1 MAAITSP
8 INVGMPNLS
17 RRSYISTGTFHTDI
31 FRYTTSVNAS
41 LQTVGTLT
49 SLSSV
54 GTGTAANCPI
64 NRVVREN
71 GRRLFPDANP
81 GVSGLLVGVY
91 DAISGLSGFIDP
103 NSSKFVLMSSDRAN
117 YLADPLNP
125 VSGYKD
131 ALVRSATVLPITV
144 AATASIDAN
153 LAQTFTLTT
162 TTQATVA
169 LSASAVPPAGS
180 LTYLIVTNGASNGT
194 SGSFTATA
202 TTITFVTNPAVVTGT
217 NTLGGGFR
225 EAASLVTSTV
235 TGDIYV
241 MTFISDG
248 TRLIEA
254 ARSGTVTA
262 GGARTSADATA
273 PGGASAAGGGG
284 T

>member
-8 INVGMPNLS
+8 IGAGIPNLS
-17 RRSYISTGTFHTDI
+17 RRSYVSTGIFKNDI
-31 FRYTTSVNAS
+31 FKYTTTVNAS
-41 LQTVGTLT
+41 YVTVGTLT
-49 SLSSV
+49 SLATL
-54 GTGTAANCPI
+54 GTGTDGTCPI
-64 NRVVREN
+64 NRVLREN
-71 GRRLFPDANP
+71 GRRLFPDATP
-81 GVSGLLVGVY
+81 GVSALLVGVY
-91 DAISGLSGFIDP
+91 DAVSGLSGFIDP

-117 YLADPLNP
+117 YLADPVNP

-202 TTITFVTNPAVVTGT
+202 TTITFVTSPAVVAAT

-225 EAASLVTSTV
+225 EAASLVTSAV

-248 TRLIEA
+248 TRLIEVC
-254 ARSGTVTA
+254 RSGTVSA
-262 GGARTSADATA
+262 GAARTTADVTA
-273 PGGASAAGGGG
+273 PGGASAVGGGG
-284 T
+284 S